1 MLVKDTNNQDT
12 HGYENNRKFNY
23 NNLKKPFMEL
33 FYIIFVSLI
42 LVIIG
47 IVVLYRHKLERIES
61 IIEKRFYDVR
71 QITLID
77 DAKKIQSM
85 ESTIEFL
92 TDTKNT
98 IQLQLE
104 QERLHTIT
112 SNKKSLALG
121 QNIIKGEIV
130 QILASFSIL
139 TEYDNVALV
148 SSVSRHASFDMIG
161 VNNDRIDFIEVKAG
175 NTPLTHNESNIK
187 ELIESG
193 KVHYR
198 IIEGNLS
205 NIALQERADNQY
217 T

>member
-1 MLVKDTNNQDT
+1 
-12 HGYENNRKFNY
+12 
-23 NNLKKPFMEL
+23 MEL
-33 FYIIFVSLI
+33 FYVIFATLI

-71 QITLID
+71 QIALVEN
-77 DAKKIQSM
+77 AKKIQSM
-85 ESTIEFL
+85 ESAIKFL
-92 TDTKNT
+92 TDTNNT
-98 IQLQLE
+98 IQSQLE

-112 SNKKSLALG
+112 SSKKSLALG

-139 TEYDNVALV
+139 TEYDNIALV
-148 SSVSRHASFDMIG
+148 SSVSRHASFDLIG

-175 NTPLTHNESNIK
+175 NATLTHNESAIK
-187 ELIESG
+187 ELIENG

-198 IIEGNLS
+198 IIEGKLP
-205 NIALQERADNQY
+205 NIALQERLDG
-217 T
+217 